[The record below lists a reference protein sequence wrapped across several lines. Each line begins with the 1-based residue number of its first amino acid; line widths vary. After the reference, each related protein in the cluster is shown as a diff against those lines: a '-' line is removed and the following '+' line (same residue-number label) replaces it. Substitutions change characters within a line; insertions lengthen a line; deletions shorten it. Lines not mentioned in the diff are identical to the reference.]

1 MSFSVCH
8 QSSTNSSHFFPYIP
22 SFCATAFHLYGVL
35 CLPSH
40 LLFQVHFLSTDQ
52 SNYQILAGAVTVAT
66 TAPHMPL
73 FASHYCCIP
82 LFPTQ
87 TARYCLGIMSLHRRG
102 GFGLI
107 PAAEQKIL
115 LLQLLGW
122 RSKARA
128 NLLNSW
134 MYSGK
139 RWEGAIAA
147 ISRGPSEDDDLK
159 SMCRK
164 FSAAG
169 WFNQK
174 HNSQ

>member
-1 MSFSVCH
+1 MSA
-8 QSSTNSSHFFPYIP
+8 IP
-22 SFCATAFHLYGVL
+22 S
-35 CLPSH
+35 
-40 LLFQVHFLSTDQ
+40 LLFQVHFHSTDQ
-52 SNYQILAGAVTVAT
+52 STGNYQMIKSTCNQFLGLAGAVTVAT
-66 TAPHMPL
+66 AAPRMPL

-134 MYSGK
+134 MYSTNAEKEQLQPSAGDPV
-139 RWEGAIAA
+139 RMM
-147 ISRGPSEDDDLK
+147 ISNQCAVNSAQLDGLIK
-159 SMCRK
+159 NTTAYK
-164 FSAAG
+164 KNQVFSFCKERARMV
-169 WFNQK
+169 
-174 HNSQ
+174 

>member
-1 MSFSVCH
+1 MSG
-8 QSSTNSSHFFPYIP
+8 IP
-22 SFCATAFHLYGVL
+22 S
-35 CLPSH
+35 

-52 SNYQILAGAVTVAT
+52 SNYQMIKSTCNHFLGLAGAVTVAT
-66 TAPHMPL
+66 AAPPRPL

-87 TARYCLGIMSLHRRG
+87 TTQYCLGIMSLHRRG

-134 MYSGK
+134 IYSGK

-164 FSAAG
+164 FSSAG